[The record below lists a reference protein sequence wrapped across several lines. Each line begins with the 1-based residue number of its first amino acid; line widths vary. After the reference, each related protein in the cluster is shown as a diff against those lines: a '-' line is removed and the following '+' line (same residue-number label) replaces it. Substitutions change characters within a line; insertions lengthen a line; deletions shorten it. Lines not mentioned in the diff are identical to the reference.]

1 VELISELKYFVDE
14 FETLRDMHKAGRVSL
29 EGEWGY
35 DRQWEPVAW
44 MSSDV
49 WCRIKCDAVA
59 FLSDTEAVVVDYKS
73 GKRYGNEIKHS
84 EQMKLYQLGAFLR
97 YPKLETV
104 TVELWY
110 TDLDELHDQTFRRDQ
125 GLRFA
130 EGFARRGEAM
140 TTCEDFPPNP
150 NVFSC
155 KWCPYKPVE
164 KGGTGHC
171 SVGV

>member
-1 VELISELKYFVDE
+1 
-14 FETLRDMHKAGRVSL
+14 
-29 EGEWGY
+29 
-35 DRQWEPVAW
+35 